1 MGRPEPVV
9 LFAQT
14 ILHSQLDE
22 YVDEV
27 RFTPPPFVLVSYA
40 ICHQILLLLGQQ
52 TFELLSSTA
61 FSTPYVLWCT
71 KLAHNY
77 ILEFVL
83 CSTSFSSICETV
95 L

>member
-27 RFTPPPFVLVSYA
+27 RALP
-40 ICHQILLLLGQQ
+40 ILS
-52 TFELLSSTA
+52 F
-61 FSTPYVLWCT
+61 FSP
-71 KLAHNY
+71 
-77 ILEFVL
+77 L
-83 CSTSFSSICETV
+83 CSLPSNLATACLAQVRIVKLDGF
-95 L
+95 

>member
-27 RFTPPPFVLVSYA
+27 QFPIPF
-40 ICHQILLLLGQQ
+40 LLP
-52 TFELLSSTA
+52 FIIVNA
-61 FSTPYVLWCT
+61 LW
-71 KLAHNY
+71 N
-77 ILEFVL
+77 IRP
-83 CSTSFSSICETV
+83 S
-95 L
+95 

>member
-27 RFTPPPFVLVSYA
+27 SFPSFFVCSLCNLPSNLAAAWLSEVSV
-40 ICHQILLLLGQQ
+40 
-52 TFELLSSTA
+52 FELDG
-61 FSTPYVLWCT
+61 F
-71 KLAHNY
+71 
-77 ILEFVL
+77 
-83 CSTSFSSICETV
+83 
-95 L
+95 

>member
-27 RFTPPPFVLVSYA
+27 SFPSFFVSPPCNLPSNLA
-40 ICHQILLLLGQQ
+40 
-52 TFELLSSTA
+52 TA
-61 FSTPYVLWCT
+61 
-71 KLAHNY
+71 
-77 ILEFVL
+77 
-83 CSTSFSSICETV
+83 
-95 L
+95 